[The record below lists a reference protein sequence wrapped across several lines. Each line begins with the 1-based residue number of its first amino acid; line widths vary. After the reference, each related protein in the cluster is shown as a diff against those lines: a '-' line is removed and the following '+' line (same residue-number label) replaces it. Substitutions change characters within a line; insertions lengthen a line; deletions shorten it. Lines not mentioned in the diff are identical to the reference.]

1 MKEHKDKCEHKKG
14 EAICM
19 NCPVYE
25 FEDGFQKIE
34 AYAKSNFI
42 KTENLKKPFYDWNL
56 QEWMLNREVK
66 KHKFIN
72 YLLSVWDRKIE
83 IRSNGNIRKKSS

>member
-1 MKEHKDKCEHKKG
+1 MKEHKDKCEN
-14 EAICM
+14 I
-19 NCPVYE
+19 
-25 FEDGFQKIE
+25 
-34 AYAKSNFI
+34 
-42 KTENLKKPFYDWNL
+42 YDWSL

-83 IRSNGNIRKKSS
+83 IKYNGKRK